1 VTFHST
7 RWSMVARAGRG
18 DATGARDAI
27 AWLFEAY
34 SYPLYAYARRRGLLH
49 EEAED
54 AVHELF
60 AHCLEHGS
68 LAQADPARGRFRS
81 YILGAFEHRLSNR
94 RRFWNAL
101 KRGGGR
107 SAMSLEA
114 EVAEKRYSREPAGG
128 DDPRK
133 LYEAAW
139 ARTVID
145 RAFERVRADYVERGE
160 GHLFE
165 RLRSR
170 LVDEIEPGLLADLA
184 RELGKSED
192 ALKVA
197 LHRLRKRFRA
207 SLEGEIAETV
217 DGPAEVEDELRHL
230 FDALGG

>member
-1 VTFHST
+1 VTFRST
-7 RWSMVARAGRG
+7 RWSVVARAGRDG
-18 DATGARDAI
+18 TEARDAI

-34 SYPLYAYARRRGLLH
+34 GYPLFAYARRRGLSH

-60 AHCLEHGS
+60 AHCLESKS

-81 YILGAFEHRLSNR
+81 YMLGALEHRLSNR
-94 RRFWNAL
+94 KRFWNAL

-107 SAMSLEA
+107 SAVSLDGDDA
-114 EVAEKRYSREPAGG
+114 ERRYALEPAGG

-145 RAFERVRADYVERGE
+145 RAFARVREDYAGRGE
-160 GHLFE
+160 GALFE
-165 RLRSR
+165 RLKSR
-170 LVDEIEPGLLADLA
+170 LVDEGEPGRIAELAA
-184 RELGKSED
+184 ELGKSEE

-207 SLEGEIAETV
+207 ALEGEIAETV
-217 DGPAEVEDELRHL
+217 DGPAEIEDELRHL

>member
-1 VTFHST
+1 
-7 RWSMVARAGRG
+7 MVARAGRG
-18 DATGARDAI
+18 DATGTRDAI

-114 EVAEKRYSREPAGG
+114 EVVERRYSREPAGG
-128 DDPRK
+128 D
-133 LYEAAW
+133 
-139 ARTVID
+139 
-145 RAFERVRADYVERGE
+145 
-160 GHLFE
+160 
-165 RLRSR
+165 
-170 LVDEIEPGLLADLA
+170 
-184 RELGKSED
+184 
-192 ALKVA
+192 
-197 LHRLRKRFRA
+197 
-207 SLEGEIAETV
+207 
-217 DGPAEVEDELRHL
+217 
-230 FDALGG
+230 